1 MTNEELVDQ
10 IQKEIHPGENME
22 QLYQQ
27 NYRLIFLIARKYAY
41 SDEMDDLLQEAYFGL
56 YEAVKRYESTAGVK
70 FMSYATY
77 WIRQSIQR
85 YLENNGR
92 CIRIPVAMQGNIH
105 KYNRVMAAFHTEL
118 GRKPTDRELCHYIRV
133 GNKTL
138 NEIKKAVYCDRIQSL
153 DDYLPGSEDLM
164 LCDTVPDPDID
175 IENNVVNG
183 MIEKSKKVELWKIV
197 QDNVTPEQNTV
208 ITARYK
214 KSMSLDAT
222 GQMIGKTREM
232 VRQIEAKALRK
243 LRLSR
248 ITRQIE
254 EKFEVN
260 YARVYRGSL
269 TNFKYTGTSIVEDIT
284 IRNLDPYEMDEEN
297 SI

>member
-10 IQKEIHPGENME
+10 IQKGINPGDNME

-27 NYRLIFLIARKYAY
+27 NYRLIFLIVRKYSY

-105 KYNRVMAAFHTEL
+105 KYNKVMAAFYMEL
-118 GRKPTDRELCHYIRV
+118 GRKPTDRELCRYIGV
-133 GNKTL
+133 GKKAL
-138 NEIKKAVYCDRIQSL
+138 EEIKKAVYSDKIQSL

-164 LCDTVPDPDID
+164 LYDAVPDPDID
-175 IENNVVNG
+175 IENNVVDG
-183 MIEKSKKVELWKIV
+183 MIERSKRSELWGIV
-197 QDNVTPEQNTV
+197 KDNVSQEENTV
-208 ITARYK
+208 ITARFRND
-214 KSMSLDAT
+214 MTLEQI
-222 GQMIGKTREM
+222 GGLIGKSRDM
-232 VRQIEAKALRK
+232 ARQIEAKALRK
-243 LRLSR
+243 LRYPR
-248 ITRQIE
+248 ITRLLE
-254 EKFEVN
+254 AKFEVN
-260 YARVYRGSL
+260 YARAYRGSL

-284 IRNLDPYEMDEEN
+284 IRNLDPYEMDEAN